1 MIQVV
6 RTCAHCGIDSEEVL
20 LWLMLLIKGNWMQ
33 RRNAGIH
40 LHVAGWEILYTNMGA
55 PWMRERAA
63 TREYQVTK
71 TQFEGRGAHLAFAG
85 CRQGCRHWNKAL
97 EVNMQKQVGSWEY
110 LNCYG
115 SIWHRATLPTISGSS
130 FKAHLNPTA
139 LYTVISQF
147 SSPLESH
154 LSCRHRSFSLYNF
167 CFFSAVPHSRHS
179 WNPQIIANTVS
190 TLMWWLMFCFTFSPP
205 ICFIRLAN
213 CRSWAFCLLSL
224 WTTRNYCLQALLRSV
239 WEIGFLKIFY

>member
-115 SIWHRATLPTISGSS
+115 SIWHRATLPTMWFLFQGTFEPDCPVYCYFTVLISIGITFILQAS
-130 FKAHLNPTA
+130 F
-139 LYTVISQF
+139 F
-147 SSPLESH
+147 FPLQ
-154 LSCRHRSFSLYNF
+154 LL
-167 CFFSAVPHSRHS
+167 FF
-179 WNPQIIANTVS
+179 Q
-190 TLMWWLMFCFTFSPP
+190 CCPP
-205 ICFIRLAN
+205 F
-213 CRSWAFCLLSL
+213 
-224 WTTRNYCLQALLRSV
+224 QALLESSNHCKYSV
-239 WEIGFLKIFY
+239 NTDVMTHVLFHFFSSNLLHQAG